1 MGNSNCLQS
10 VGEMKKMLKDQDNL
24 LRLALG
30 ISPQAGDSGGSKTS
44 EKQSEGS
51 QQSSSSN

>member
-30 ISPQAGDSGGSKTS
+30 ISPQAGDSGASKTS